1 MLKPRSRAFDYSAYL
16 LVRIFSCWLL
26 MLPIEWAAG
35 LVCFLSRIGYWVARS
50 KRKIAIENLEHAF
63 LERYSPKQMRS
74 LARGVFEHFGS
85 MLLEMLLIPR
95 KLHRRSWPRLIT
107 MADAEGDRRVF
118 GSGRPVLIVTAHYG
132 NWELASYWP
141 GFLGVKGHIVVRPM
155 ENPYVERQIK
165 KFRERSGATVLSKN
179 GDAGEML
186 SVLSKGGVVCTIGD
200 QNAGPRGLFVDF
212 FGRPASTHKAIAVLA
227 LRTRALMYV
236 GGLRNTG
243 GLLRYTVHPI
253 DLIDTQAY
261 AGKPDAVAAV
271 TQRMTAA
278 LERLV
283 RLDPR
288 QYLWLHRR
296 WKHQPPAAAAA
307 LPDAAAA

>member
-1 MLKPRSRAFDYSAYL
+1 MDYSVYL
-16 LVRIFSCWLL
+16 LLRVVTCWLL
-26 MLPIEWAAG
+26 MLPLEWTAG
-35 LVCFLSRIGYWVARS
+35 LARFLSGIGYWVAGS
-50 KRKIAIENLEHAF
+50 KSKIAIDNLEHAF
-63 LERYSPKQMRS
+63 PDKYTPEQLRR
-74 LARGVFEHFGS
+74 LVRDVFEHFGL
-85 MLLEMLLIPR
+85 MLLEMLIIPR

-107 MADAEGDRRVF
+107 LADAEGDRRVF
-118 GSGRPVLIVTAHYG
+118 GSGRPVLVVTAHFG

-141 GFLGVKGHIVVRPM
+141 GSLGVKGCIVVRPM
-155 ENPYVERQIK
+155 ENPYVEKLIK

-186 SVLSKGGVVCTIGD
+186 AVLSKGGVVCTIGD
-200 QNAGPRGLFVDF
+200 QNAGPRGLFVDY

-243 GLLRYTVHPI
+243 GLLRYTVQPI
-253 DLIDTQAY
+253 DLIDTQDY

-296 WKHQPPAAAAA
+296 WKHEPPVAASATPKTAAA
-307 LPDAAAA
+307 